1 MSQDERAVPLMR
13 HPPFARFWWARVAT
27 TIAFQMQAV
36 AVGWQVYDLTGSA
49 FDLGLVGL
57 AQFVPGIALALIVGH
72 IADRYDRRL
81 VLRLCQGV
89 EALTVAALA
98 FASAAGIITTGAI
111 FAAVFVIGAARACEL
126 PTVHALMPTLIPP
139 ALIPRASALSASASQ
154 TAVVIGPALGG
165 LAYAAGPAT
174 VYALAG
180 AGFALASILVSLIAV
195 ERSAPAREPP
205 SLASLFLG
213 IAFIR
218 SRPAVMGAISLDLF
232 AVLLGGAT
240 ALLPIYARDILDAG
254 PWGLGLLRAA
264 PALGALSTSIFL
276 ARRPLGR
283 GVGRVMFA
291 SVIAFG
297 LATIV
302 FALSTSF
309 PLSLAALA
317 ALGAAD
323 AVSVVIRFSLVQIE
337 TPDAMRGRVSAVNS
351 MFIGASNTLGEFE
364 SGVTAAWFGAVPA
377 ALIGGIGT
385 VLVALLWLRLFPALF
400 RTDRLEARSAGRS
413 GAEG

>member
-1 MSQDERAVPLMR
+1 MTGWESTTPLMR
-13 HPPFARFWWARVAT
+13 HRPFARFWWARVAT

-36 AVGWQVYDLTGSA
+36 AVGWQIYDLTGSA

-57 AQFVPGIALALIVGH
+57 VQFVPSVALVLVVGH
-72 IADRYDRRL
+72 IADRHDRRL
-81 VLRLCQGV
+81 ILRLCQGV

-98 FASAAGIITTGAI
+98 LGSATGAITIGAI
-111 FAAVFVIGAARACEL
+111 FAAVFIIGAARACEL

-139 ALIPRASALSASASQ
+139 ALIPRASALSASANQ

-174 VYALAG
+174 VYALCG

-195 ERSAPAREPP
+195 ERPPPAREPP

-213 IAFIR
+213 VAFIR
-218 SRPAVMGAISLDLF
+218 SRPAVMGAILLDLF

-240 ALLPIYARDILDAG
+240 ALLPIYARDILRTG

-264 PALGALSTSIFL
+264 PALGALSASLVL
-276 ARRPLGR
+276 ARRPLGG
-283 GVGRVMFA
+283 GVGRIMFA
-291 SVIAFG
+291 SVMAFG

-337 TPDAMRGRVSAVNS
+337 TPDALRGRVSAVNS

-385 VLVALLWLRLFPALF
+385 ILVALLWLKLFPALF
-400 RTDRLEARSAGRS
+400 QTDRLEARSAARS
-413 GAEG
+413 GADD